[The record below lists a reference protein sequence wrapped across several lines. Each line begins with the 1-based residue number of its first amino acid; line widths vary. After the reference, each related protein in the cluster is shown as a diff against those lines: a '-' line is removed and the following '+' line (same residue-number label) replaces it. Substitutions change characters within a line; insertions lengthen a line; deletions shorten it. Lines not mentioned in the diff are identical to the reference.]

1 MPLRVDPLVRVR
13 EALRSGKLPPEVCGK
28 LEERAS
34 ILAESIQKVE
44 KAAALS
50 YPPYYIQPLL
60 ILVRS
65 SVEAGATGIYYAR
78 NVPVAVNNR
87 LHLLIEFTAPLVLYA
102 SKRTVLAVVAHEFTH
117 YLELIRRFSE
127 GPTSVQ
133 SASTMFEA
141 TYRDMEEAMPPQKI
155 FGRFRSLSTLIDD
168 KFEEGFVDEALNQR
182 TLRNWYEQKL
192 PVTVVRPDDNSVKI
206 PLEAV
211 LNADFDEAALNRVKE
226 LGE

>member
-1 MPLRVDPLVRVR
+1 MPLRVDPLVRAR
-13 EALRSGKLPPEVCGK
+13 EALKSGKLPPEVYGK
-28 LEERAS
+28 LVERVS

-44 KAAALS
+44 KAASLS

-65 SVEAGATGIYYAR
+65 SVETGATGIYYAR

-87 LHLLIEFTAPLVLYA
+87 LHLLVEFTAPLVLYA
-102 SKRTVLAVVAHEFTH
+102 SRKTVLAVVAHEFTH

-127 GPTSVQ
+127 QPLS
-133 SASTMFEA
+133 SPAASTMFEA
-141 TYRDMEEAMPPQKI
+141 TYRDMEEAMPPRKI
-155 FGRFRSLSTLIDD
+155 FGRFRSLSTLIDA
-168 KFEEGFVDEALNQR
+168 KFEEGFTDEALNQR
-182 TLRNWYEQKL
+182 TLRSWYEQKL

-211 LNADFDEAALNRVKE
+211 LNADFDQAALKKIKE
-226 LGE
+226 IGD